1 MSLDNFYSLRKNF
14 IIIGLTGKM
23 KSGADKLVEIL
34 SQETLKPEQKTFINE
49 FQEVYKEIS
58 DSEARKVRRINDF
71 FEFKEN
77 WKKFDVIEYKNVV
90 LLFILHHCYSPD
102 KKQYA
107 EKICKWITELGTYK
121 NDNGDFIT
129 PRFCSEKGI
138 AEGSTH
144 FINND
149 FKNFLI
155 NHLNLIVQLN
165 LNDDSLIKI
174 LKKESNKFKEEEE
187 KNDFFFSDDF
197 QEFAS
202 LFFNKLDEFSI
213 YLRHKFIHIATYCLR
228 RFNTLSID
236 IIKADNVSDEPQ
248 NIYVIADAINQIIKI
263 HRDCSDEKAQIII
276 DRLKNSYEMMYFR
289 EKYSGFYMVVNNR
302 KEEDRLNDIQE
313 KVFSIKSITYKE
325 DNLKLIKDLDEVE
338 YKINEFKK
346 GKFDSFDIENCVQKA
361 DYHIWYDDK
370 YNEINMYKIL
380 TKKDKNNKS
389 PLESLNKTNEYY
401 VYQPFLIQI
410 LKLVSLIQQPG
421 LITPTY
427 IERTM
432 QITFNAKLNSGCI
445 SRQVGAVVTDSHFSV
460 KGIGWNE
467 VPVGQVPCSLRDV
480 RDLVNGQNLNIF
492 SEFEKG
498 GGDFK
503 YVDKESFLEKIKVDF
518 SEKRE
523 DLDNN
528 LKGRPCS
535 FCFKTFHNKYEA
547 KDNQIHNRSLHAE
560 ENAML
565 QIVKYGGQ
573 PLLGG
578 NLFTTASPC
587 ELCSKKAY
595 QLGIRNVFYIDLYP
609 GIAQKQIL
617 EAGKN
622 ERTNPTLY
630 HFSGAVG
637 RGFQKLYEPFMAIK
651 DETVLRSKIE
661 PSESDL
667 AKAKQIKNLIS
678 KNLDNDKN
686 KELKKAL
693 DGIGDKTTVI
703 NEMIELMN
711 LGLEVKR
718 KNDKKT

>member
-1 MSLDNFYSLRKNF
+1 MLL
-14 IIIGLTGKM
+14 
-23 KSGADKLVEIL
+23 
-34 SQETLKPEQKTFINE
+34 
-49 FQEVYKEIS
+49 
-58 DSEARKVRRINDF
+58 RRINDF
-71 FEFKEN
+71 FEFNEN
-77 WKKFDVIEYKNVV
+77 WKNFDVIEYKNVV
-90 LLFILHHCYSPD
+90 LLFILHHCYNSD
-102 KKQYA
+102 KEQYA
-107 EKICKWITELGTYK
+107 ENICKWITELGTYK
-121 NDNGDFIT
+121 DHDGGFVT
-129 PRFCSEKGI
+129 PRFCSKKGI
-138 AEGSTH
+138 AEGSTT

-149 FKNFLI
+149 FKSLLESN
-155 NHLNLIVQLN
+155 LNLIDQLN
-165 LNDDSLIKI
+165 FTDESLIET
-174 LKKESNKFKEEEE
+174 LKKESNKEKEE
-187 KNDFFFSDDF
+187 KNDFFFSDDY
-197 QEFAS
+197 QKFAN

-213 YLRHKFIHIATYCLR
+213 YLRHKLIHIATYCLR
-228 RFNTLSID
+228 RFNTISID
-236 IIKADNVSDEPQ
+236 IIKADNDSDEPQ

-263 HRDCSDEKAQIII
+263 HRDCSDKKAQIIL

-302 KEEDRLNDIQE
+302 KEEDRLKDIQE
-313 KVFSIKSITYKE
+313 KVFSIKSITDKE

-346 GKFDSFDIENCVQKA
+346 GKFDGFDIENCVQKA

-370 YNEINMYKIL
+370 YNEINMYTDL
-380 TKKDKNNKS
+380 TQKDEDNKS
-389 PLESLNKTNEYY
+389 TLESLSKTNEYY

-410 LKLVSLIQQPG
+410 LKLIALIQQPG

-460 KGIGWNE
+460 KGIGWND

-480 RDLVNGQNLNIF
+480 RDLVKGQNLNVF

-498 GGDFK
+498 EGYFK
-503 YVDKESFLEKIKVDF
+503 YVDKKSFLEKIKVDF
-518 SEKRE
+518 SKKE
-523 DLDNN
+523 DGLDGT
-528 LKGRPCS
+528 LEGRPCS

-622 ERTNPTLY
+622 EKTNPKLY

-661 PSESDL
+661 PSESSF

-678 KNLDNDKN
+678 KNLDNDQN

-693 DGIGDKTTVI
+693 DRIEDKTTVI

-711 LGLEVKR
+711 LGLEVKK
-718 KNDKKT
+718 KNDKESTNS

>member
-34 SQETLKPEQKTFINE
+34 SQSTLKPEQKTFINE

-90 LLFILHHCYSPD
+90 LLFILHHCYNTD

-107 EKICKWITELGTYK
+107 ENICKWITELGTYK
-121 NDNGDFIT
+121 NDNGGFIT

-138 AEGSTH
+138 AERSTH

-149 FKNFLI
+149 FKNFLED
-155 NHLNLIVQLN
+155 NLNLIDQLKI
-165 LNDDSLIKI
+165 NDEPLIDI
-174 LKKESNKFKEEEE
+174 LKKESKKENKEE

-197 QEFAS
+197 QEFAN

-213 YLRHKFIHIATYCLR
+213 YLRHKLIHIATYCLR
-228 RFNTLSID
+228 RFDTLSIET
-236 IIKADNVSDEPQ
+236 IKVDKDSEEPQ
-248 NIYVIADAINQIIKI
+248 NIYIIADVINQIIKI
-263 HRDCSDEKAQIII
+263 HRDCSNGETQIII

-302 KEEDRLNDIQE
+302 KEEDRIKDIKQ
-313 KVFSIKSITYKE
+313 KVFEIESTTNKE

-370 YNEINMYKIL
+370 YNEIRMYKIL

-467 VPVGQVPCSLRDV
+467 VPVGQVPCNLRDV
-480 RDLVNGQNLNIF
+480 RDLVNGQNLNVF

-503 YVDKESFLEKIKVDF
+503 YVDKESFLEKIKMDF
-518 SEKRE
+518 SKKG
-523 DLDNN
+523 DGLDET
-528 LKGRPCS
+528 LEGRPCS

-547 KDNQIHNRSLHAE
+547 KDNQVHNRSLHAE

-622 ERTNPTLY
+622 EGTNPTLY

-661 PSESDL
+661 PSESEL
-667 AKAKQIKNLIS
+667 AKVKQIKNLIS
-678 KNLDNDKN
+678 INLDNNEN

-693 DGIGDKTTVI
+693 DEVIDKSKVI

-711 LGLEVKR
+711 LGLEVKKQ
-718 KNDKKT
+718 KN